1 VAQVVAGFAKVFVGE
16 MVERG
21 GLRMFSIRPTA
32 GEEFTIHKA
41 RQVQARLGDPP
52 DTPLSPEHLREA
64 YRLYQEETG
73 KVGAA
78 RVHKGKRLFVR

>member
-1 VAQVVAGFAKVFVGE
+1 MYESLSFH
-16 MVERG
+16 
-21 GLRMFSIRPTA
+21 T
-32 GEEFTIHKA
+32 A
-41 RQVQARLGDPP
+41 RQVQARFDDPP

-78 RVHKGKRLFVR
+78 RVHKGKRLLVR

>member
-1 VAQVVAGFAKVFVGE
+1 VVAGFAKVFVGE

-21 GLRMFSIRPTA
+21 QSRLLGISHMANI
-32 GEEFTIHKA
+32 EFYKA
-41 RQVQARLGDPP
+41 RQVQARLGEPP
-52 DTPLSPEHLREA
+52 DTPLSPEHIREA

-78 RVHKGKRLFVR
+78 RVHKGRRLFVR